1 MTFLPDNYAV
11 PKSEG
16 GNYLKLQDGKNS
28 IRILSDVI
36 TGYLY
41 WSEDNKPQR
50 LRDRPESTPKDLRIN
65 DDGKPDRV
73 RHFWACVAWE
83 SGTLKIWE
91 ITQASIQDAIAALAG
106 DPQWGHPRGYQL
118 SITRSG
124 KGLNTEYS
132 VVPSP
137 PSSTPD
143 EAIAA
148 WKSRDIDL
156 EELYRSGDPFNPSNP
171 PLGAAGSFTESRAL
185 RLFVDGLGRS
195 QTAEQVEKW
204 NAWASKE
211 PQLGGIVR
219 HAGDEQKAK
228 DLIAALVGDR
238 VAALSVAVGAGFD
251 SDDIPF

>member
-1 MTFLPDNYAV
+1 MTFLPDNYKV

-16 GNYLKLQDGKNS
+16 GNHLKLQDGRNS
-28 IRILSDVI
+28 VRILSDVI

-41 WSEDNKPQR
+41 WSDDNKPQR
-50 LRDRPESTPKDLRIN
+50 LRDRPEGTPSNIRIE
-65 DDGKPDRV
+65 DGKPDRI

-83 SGTLKIWE
+83 GGSLKVWE
-91 ITQASIQDAIAALAG
+91 ITQASIQDAIAALAE

-118 SITRSG
+118 AITRSG

-132 VVPSP
+132 VVPAP
-137 PSSTPD
+137 PSPVPD
-143 EAIAA
+143 EVLAA

-156 EELYRSGDPFNPSNP
+156 EELYRSGNPFSPSNP

-185 RLFVDGLGRS
+185 RLFTDGLGRS

-204 NAWASKE
+204 NTWASKE
-211 PQLGGIVR
+211 PQLGGIAR
-219 HAGDEQKAK
+219 YAGDEAKAK

-238 VAALSVAVGAGFD
+238 VAAFSVAVGVD
-251 SDDIPF
+251 SDIPF